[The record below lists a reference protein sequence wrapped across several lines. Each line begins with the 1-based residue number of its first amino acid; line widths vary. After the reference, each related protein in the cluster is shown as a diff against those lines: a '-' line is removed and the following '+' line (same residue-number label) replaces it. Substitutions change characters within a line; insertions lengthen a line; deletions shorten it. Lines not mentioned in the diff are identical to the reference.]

1 VQNKKQGKTVSIK
14 NQKGYFNMAVKS
26 ENKRATVTLNP
37 LQQAELTKLAKK
49 YAVSESKVLAHGL
62 DLLIMQENAH
72 FKTGLEKCPH

>member
-1 VQNKKQGKTVSIK
+1 MAIK
-14 NQKGYFNMAVKS
+14 N
-26 ENKRATVTLNP
+26 ENKCATVTLNP